1 MSTACSIS
9 AMPSTRWKRIR
20 ASPIAHKDVRP
31 GHDGSPR
38 TGPGLNH
45 WARYTDGAFFASL
58 GWSFYKN
65 EGLFGR
71 WLLTGDLWSR
81 DVARLSSDYGVTSD
95 GLDLD
100 NNARSIGH
108 ELFAMMKAYE
118 VFGDQ
123 KYLDRLNWIIDTT
136 HARQDGD
143 VLRLK
148 RLNSR
153 TVWQPRYKNGYS
165 DQAWTYGITLEAMAQ
180 AHLLTKRKEM
190 PGYMKRAA
198 DWRLGNPQ
206 EWDPAT
212 RRFFYYRNLG
222 VMLTPGFAYVTETSG
237 DRRYW
242 DIALEGFRRQIGEQ
256 DATEHLKLFAQYFR
270 NSQRFLWYLSDD
282 ARAPMAEPSA
292 TR

>member
-1 MSTACSIS
+1 M
-9 AMPSTRWKRIR
+9 
-20 ASPIAHKDVRP
+20 
-31 GHDGSPR
+31 
-38 TGPGLNH
+38 
-45 WARYTDGAFFASL
+45 
-58 GWSFYKN
+58 
-65 EGLFGR
+65 
-71 WLLTGDLWSR
+71 TGDLWSR

-100 NNARSIGH
+100 NNTRSIGH
-108 ELFAMMKAYE
+108 GLFAMMKAYE

-136 HARQDGD
+136 HAWQDGD

-153 TVWQPRYKNGYS
+153 TVWQPRYKTPGYS
-165 DQAWTYGITLEAMAQ
+165 ASGVDVRITLRRRPERI
-180 AHLLTKRKEM
+180 LTKRQEM
-190 PGYMKRAA
+190 PGYMTRAA
-198 DWRLGNPQ
+198 DWLLGNPQ

-212 RRFFYYRNLG
+212 RRFFYYRNLA

-270 NSQRFLWYLSDD
+270 NSQRFLWYLSED